1 MYQVD
6 PQQLISMIRQG
17 YNPQQLMMSVL
28 QSRMGNT
35 PMGQNLLALAQKGD
49 SAGIEKIA
57 RNLMSQQGKD
67 FDTEFKAFKE
77 SLGFK

>member
-6 PQQLISMIRQG
+6 PQQLIAMIRQG

-35 PMGQNLLALAQKGD
+35 PIGQNLLSLAQKGD
-49 SAGIEKIA
+49 SASIEKIA
-57 RNLMSQQGKD
+57 RNIVAQQGRD